1 MNGLRDHRQMKNWTG
16 CMGVHVVEELAADA
30 VQGVLAADEEA
41 AAVHRLR
48 IHLLLLQAAAAAAAA
63 AQAAAAGRAA
73 PLQQKLLPA
82 QAPARRQGRHS
93 AEQFCRLFTGRR
105 ISKHP
110 WPLNKREDC
119 H

>member
-1 MNGLRDHRQMKNWTG
+1 
-16 CMGVHVVEELAADA
+16 MGVHVVEELAADA

-63 AQAAAAGRAA
+63 EAAAAGRAA

-93 AEQFCRLFTGRR
+93 AEQFCP
-105 ISKHP
+105 ISLP
-110 WPLNKREDC
+110 ADASQSTRGP
-119 H
+119 

>member
-1 MNGLRDHRQMKNWTG
+1 
-16 CMGVHVVEELAADA
+16 MGVHVVEELAADA

-41 AAVHRLR
+41 AAVHWLR

-63 AQAAAAGRAA
+63 EAAAAGRAA

-82 QAPARRQGRHS
+82 QAPGGRHS
-93 AEQFCRLFTGRR
+93 AEQFCPFFTGRR